1 MTDPSKPDTVDHVE
15 IIDPIAD
22 VDIVVDEAKPRKRWI
37 LPAIL
42 WAVGVAALAGMF
54 LVDEKLIIGVFSLV
68 LMLVFIAL
76 RFPVAIALLIPAL
89 LGLWAIKEFKTM
101 TGAFLQLPFNSVANW
116 SFSVVPMFIFIGL
129 LMWRSGLTE
138 NLYRAGKHWLGWLP
152 GGLAVGTN
160 FAGAGLAAVSGSTI
174 GTTYALTRIGVP
186 EMLKA
191 GYDKRVAMGS
201 VIVAGLPG
209 QLIPPSILLVIY
221 AGIAEAPVGPQLLAG
236 VGPGLL
242 VALLFGIT
250 FALVGL
256 LRPKLVGRGNALEP
270 VTWGMRAKSLLGT
283 WPLVI
288 LIPIIFVGM
297 FSGVFTATEAGAVA
311 ALVSIVMVVL
321 WRRKKSVFGDI
332 GGAAMATIAT
342 TGAIMF
348 MLIGASALSR
358 MLSLSG
364 VSTTLSDWITAMELG
379 RVQFLLLMVVIYLV
393 LGMFMEPLAM
403 MLLTVPVLIPTLEAL
418 DISLLWF
425 GVFVVLLGELA
436 ILTPPV
442 GILAYIVH
450 GIVQDKAVNLGQKI
464 TLRDVFASVGWTLPI
479 AIIIILI
486 LIAFPQI
493 VLAIPELATSVGD

>member
-1 MTDPSKPDTVDHVE
+1 MSDLPRPESTEPVE
-15 IIDPIAD
+15 IVDPIAD
-22 VDIVVDEAKPRKRWI
+22 VDIVVDEPVKRGSWI
-37 LPAIL
+37 LPSIL
-42 WAVGVAALAGMF
+42 WAVGAVCLAGMF
-54 LVDEKLIIGVFSLV
+54 LVDEKLIIGILSLGV
-68 LMLVFIAL
+68 MLVFIAL
-76 RFPVAIALLIPAL
+76 RFPVAIALLVPAL
-89 LGLWAIKEFKTM
+89 LGLWAIKSLKTM
-101 TGAFLQLPFNSVANW
+101 TGAFLQLPYNSVASW

-129 LMWRSGLTE
+129 LLWRSGLTE

-160 FAGAGLAAVSGSTI
+160 FAGAGLAAVSGSSV

-191 GYDKRVAMGS
+191 GYNKRVAIGS

-236 VGPGLL
+236 VGPGIL
-242 VALLFGIT
+242 VAVLFGIS
-250 FALVGL
+250 FAIVGL
-256 LRPKLVGRGNALEP
+256 TRPSLVGRGRKLEE
-270 VTWGMRAKSLLGT
+270 VTWGMRGRSILGT

-297 FSGVFTATEAGAVA
+297 FSGVFTATEAGAA
-311 ALVSIVMVVL
+311 AAVVSIVMVLL
-321 WRRKKSVFGDI
+321 WRRDKGAFGDI
-332 GGAAMATIAT
+332 GNAAVGTIAS

-358 MLSLSG
+358 MLTLSG
-364 VSTTLSDWITAMELG
+364 VSTELSDWIKSMDLG
-379 RVQFLLLMVVIYLV
+379 RIEFLLLMVLVYLV

-403 MLLTVPVLIPTLEAL
+403 MLLTVPVLIPTLESL

-425 GVFVVLLGELA
+425 GVFVVFLGELA

-450 GIVQDKAVNLGQKI
+450 GIVQDKEVNLGQKI

-479 AIIIILI
+479 AVVIIL
-486 LIAFPQI
+486 LIIFFPQI
-493 VLAIPELATSVGD
+493 VLAIPELAVNVGG